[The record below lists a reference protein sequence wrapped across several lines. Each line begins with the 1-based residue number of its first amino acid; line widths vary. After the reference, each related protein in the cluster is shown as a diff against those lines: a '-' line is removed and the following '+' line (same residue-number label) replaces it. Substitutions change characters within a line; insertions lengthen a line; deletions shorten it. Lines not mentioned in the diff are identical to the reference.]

1 MTSIDDLISGLPARE
16 ADPLRAALT
25 DIAALAEG
33 PVPSPSAAVLDL
45 IDGGVRRH
53 IRRRRA
59 FVAAAAGALVLG
71 GTSAAAARNALPAPA
86 QEAIA
91 SFADDHLP
99 VTVPHPAKPSAV
111 VPVRPTSAPTD
122 APGRLRNEPGGPQ
135 DPGKLEAPG
144 QIQKRTKP
152 DPGAPGPAR
161 PADPGAHGRGHG
173 SDAASDRSADKRVSK
188 QRVSVDDADKGAT
201 GQGHGNPKAH

>member
-1 MTSIDDLISGLPARE
+1 MNSVDDLISGLPADEGDR
-16 ADPLRAALT
+16 LRAALG
-25 DIAALAEG
+25 DIAALAER
-33 PVPSPSAAVLDL
+33 PTPTPSAAVLDL

-53 IRRRRA
+53 IVRRRA

-91 SFADDHLP
+91 NFADEHLP
-99 VTVPHPAKPSAV
+99 VTVPHPAKRAAV
-111 VPVRPTSAPTD
+111 VPARPTDAPHD
-122 APGRLRNEPGGPQ
+122 APGRLRSEQPGPDAPGNA
-135 DPGKLEAPG
+135 DPPG

-161 PADPGAHGRGHG
+161 PIDPGAHGRAQAG
-173 SDAASDRSADKRVSK
+173 DAASDKSTDTRASTKRASTDDD
-188 QRVSVDDADKGAT
+188 QRTPRQQSGKP
-201 GQGHGNPKAH
+201 NAH